1 MIRKLGVGKIKRDI
15 HDIKKLVK
23 RTYIAYNFQDL
34 NLKVKSDTCTIKGIH
49 TTFKTYGEGH
59 K

>member
-34 NLKVKSDTCTIKGIH
+34 NLKVNSDTHTIKGIH
-49 TTFKTYGEGH
+49 TTFKT
-59 K
+59 